1 MFFHDGVAGNN
12 SEMKTFLSS
21 LQFMSLSSLGTSS
34 TTSSRRMLLATESL
48 SFLQINLPIFIM
60 MGCFL
65 TLYGLTM
72 LISKNIDSMCLSC
85 PKFNFYVKEIC
96 IFLSNRFKWIYFDF
110 VVWLSY
116 LPFLYFALIQVQKFN
131 FSTGLEGFSSIF
143 AVLVLIA
150 YPLYPALIIYNIK
163 RNYVALCMENDKMVE
178 MSLSPWMYKVKRPQ
192 FIPS

>member
-85 PKFNFYVKEIC
+85 LNFNFYVKEIC